1 MSNNALY
8 SDNIAITSVG
18 NTLNGFQKR
27 INNVGNNQNYE
38 EILQAVKTQINST
51 EKSSSDMA
59 MNDYKEYI
67 NDRLQITKRKL
78 MRYQNDE
85 TEDFWTQRLKRMKK
99 RFEMEQEMFD
109 NLYELKQIS
118 KHKAE
123 VKSAQMEAEGLID
136 TSNPMPVITGI
147 PAKYLLSMLEV
158 E

>member
-1 MSNNALY
+1 
-8 SDNIAITSVG
+8 
-18 NTLNGFQKR
+18 
-27 INNVGNNQNYE
+27 
-38 EILQAVKTQINST
+38 
-51 EKSSSDMA
+51 MA

-109 NLYELKQIS
+109 NLYQLQQLS

-123 VKSAQMEAEGLID
+123 VKAAQMKAEGLVD

-147 PAKYLLSMLEV
+147 PAEYLLSMLKTD
-158 E
+158 

>member
-1 MSNNALY
+1 MSNNTLY
-8 SDNIAITSVG
+8 SDNIPIISVG
-18 NTLNGFQKR
+18 NALNGFQKR
-27 INNVGNNQNYE
+27 INNVSNNQNYE

-51 EKSSSDMA
+51 AKSTANMA
-59 MNDYKEYI
+59 INEYKEYV
-67 NDRLQITKRKL
+67 NDRLQITKRNL
-78 MRYQNDE
+78 IRYQNDE

-118 KHKAE
+118 RHKAE
-123 VKSAQMEAEGLID
+123 VKSAQMKADGLVD

-147 PAKYLLSMLEV
+147 PAKYLLSMLEA